1 MSSVLLIL
9 NRRILGDTLIKT
21 MKDSPQFQLHTEYEY
36 DNAISAAIAIQPVV
50 AVLELSNAGEWT
62 IQRCIELC
70 DRLKEE
76 CYGIKILVLCPEENK
91 DACDST
97 VAAVQ
102 ACRVDDFVFYDASRK
117 YLISKLESMTQNDG

>member
-36 DNAISAAIAIQPVV
+36 DNVISAAIAIQPVV
-50 AVLELSNAGEWT
+50 AVLELSNSGRWT

-70 DRLKEE
+70 DGLKKA
-76 CYGIKILVLCPEENK
+76 CPGIKILVLCPEENK
-91 DACDST
+91 DACDTT

-102 ACRVDDFVFYDASRK
+102 AGRVDDFVFYDASRK
-117 YLISKLESMTQNDG
+117 YLISKLESMTQNEA